1 MSCVTWVTKWNSAA
15 LTRVEWWPFWQIS
28 SANSKQFY
36 FISLIFFYRNPQTL
50 YSRAQGFW
58 WSFSCDDLRAGNN
71 IYIITMTCAS
81 SHFHFVFSF
90 VCFLHCK
97 CCIFY
102 NDLILAKSRKRA
114 GCGFT
119 CIMEELKLLYVNTS
133 VCIFASLFSMHF
145 LRCWQEESV

>member
-1 MSCVTWVTKWNSAA
+1 M
-15 LTRVEWWPFWQIS
+15 R
-28 SANSKQFY
+28 
-36 FISLIFFYRNPQTL
+36 
-50 YSRAQGFW
+50 
-58 WSFSCDDLRAGNN
+58 
-71 IYIITMTCAS
+71 IIK
-81 SHFHFVFSF
+81 HFHFVFSF

-145 LRCWQEESV
+145 LRC